1 MRWISSQLDQDLDRA
16 LELDVYRAFVR
27 NKTLPRLEMMM
38 AAEIVTFEGHR
49 PHFELTPCLGRLGWT
64 VVQTIRRGELT
75 AAIALPG
82 TPAELAAMLRARA
95 RYPGDVFG
103 IINKLSLAALKAAA

>member
-1 MRWISSQLDQDLDRA
+1 MVIFDD
-16 LELDVYRAFVR
+16 Y
-27 NKTLPRLEMMM
+27 
-38 AAEIVTFEGHR
+38 R
-49 PHFELTPCLGRLGWT
+49 PHFELTPCPGRLGWT
-64 VVQTIRRGELT
+64 VVQTIRRGEVT

-103 IINKLSLAALKAAA
+103 IINKLSLTALKAAA